1 MIATIAPPLAGASAR
16 GSFTTEPTPADPY
29 RYQIGFGN
37 RFATEAIPGVLPQAC
52 NTPQRCKYD
61 LVSEQLN
68 GTPFISPR
76 ATLLHAWFY
85 RIRPSVAHKPFR
97 RLPKHPDLEA
107 NFSPLNPDVTFTPQD
122 LGWDKFP
129 LPDSADGDEVDFVDG
144 LKTIGGHGD
153 PTVKEGI
160 AVHVYLAN
168 APMRKRAFCNN
179 DGDMLIIPQE
189 GRLDIQT
196 EFGHLMARPGELV
209 VVQAGMKFTV
219 TLPDGIGRGYIQE
232 IYGSHYELPELGPI
246 GSNGMAQPR
255 DFEIPVASFDVDLSP
270 SHSDSPW
277 EVVVKLAGQ
286 LFAHEQG
293 HTPYDVVAWHGN
305 YAPYKYAMEKFVAS
319 AVVDRDQ
326 SDPSIYCVLTA
337 RSKIPG
343 VALSD
348 FLVFTPRWSVTRNTF
363 RPPYYHRN
371 VATELMGMMYGTW
384 HGSATK
390 LEPGGLTYEP
400 SYMPH
405 GESYERWKEAT
416 EADLQPE
423 RLGEG
428 TMAFMMHISGH
439 VSLTKYALER
449 SGALQ
454 PIQPDMWQNWKA
466 GFLDHIDEVQHDL
479 AAAGLPTLERGGG
492 AAIIP
497 HKAISKSSQNG
508 VATNGNTTNGHSE
521 DLP

>member
-1 MIATIAPPLAGASAR
+1 MIAPIASPLAGASAR
-16 GSFTTEPTPADPY
+16 GPFTTEPTTTDPY
-29 RYQIGFGN
+29 RYQPGFGN

-61 LVSEQLN
+61 LISEQLN
-68 GTPFISPR
+68 GTPFVSPR
-76 ATLLHAWFY
+76 ASLLHAWFY
-85 RIRPSVAHKPFR
+85 RIHPSVAHRPFK
-97 RLPKHPDLEA
+97 RLPKQPDLEA
-107 NFSPLNPDVTFTPQD
+107 TFSPLNPNVEFSPQD
-122 LGWDKFP
+122 LGWDQFSIP
-129 LPDSADGDEVDFVDG
+129 STAEGDEIDFVDV

-153 PTVKEGI
+153 PTVKEGL

-168 APMRKRAFCNN
+168 APMRNRAFCNN
-179 DGDMLIIPQE
+179 DGDMLILPQE

-196 EFGHLMARPGELV
+196 EFGRLMARPGELV
-209 VVQAGMKFTV
+209 VIQAGMRFTV
-219 TLPDGIGRGYIQE
+219 TLPDGVGRGYIQE
-232 IYGSHYELPELGPI
+232 IYGSHYELPELGPV
-246 GSNGMAQPR
+246 GSNGMALPR

-270 SHSDSPW
+270 W
-277 EVVVKLAGQ
+277 EMVVKLAGQ
-286 LFAHEQG
+286 LFAYSQD

-319 AVVDRDQ
+319 ATVDRDQ

-348 FLVFTPRWSVTRNTF
+348 FLVFTPKWSVTRNTF

-371 VATELMGMMYGTW
+371 VATEIMGMMYGTW
-384 HGSATK
+384 HGSATV
-390 LEPGGLTYEP
+390 LAPGGLTYEP

-416 EADLQPE
+416 AADLRPE
-423 RLGEG
+423 RVGEG
-428 TMAFMMHISGH
+428 AMAFMMHISGH

-454 PIQPDMWQNWKA
+454 PIQADMWQGFKP
-466 GFLDHIDEVQHDL
+466 GFLDHIDQVREDL
-479 AAAGLPTLERGGG
+479 AAAGLPALDRGGSLPSKG
-492 AAIIP
+492 ASTP
-497 HKAISKSSQNG
+497 SQNG
-508 VATNGNTTNGHSE
+508 IKMNGIMKNGNGDSLHK
-521 DLP
+521 

>member
-1 MIATIAPPLAGASAR
+1 MAVPAKKSLPGASAR
-16 GSFTTEPTPADPY
+16 GSHFMTEPTSADPY

-61 LVSEQLN
+61 LISEQLN

-85 RIRPSVAHKPFR
+85 RIHPSVKHRPLK
-97 RLPKHPDLEA
+97 RLPKNEDLEA
-107 NFSPLNPDVTFTPQD
+107 VFSPLNPDVEFTPQD

-129 LPDSADGDEVDFVDG
+129 HPKGADAVDMIDFIDG

-153 PTVKEGI
+153 PTLKEGL
-160 AVHVYLAN
+160 AVHMYMAN
-168 APMRKRAFCNN
+168 TSMPNRAFCNN

-196 EFGHLMARPGELV
+196 EFGRLMVRPGELV
-209 VVQAGMKFTV
+209 VVQAGMRFTV
-219 TLPDGIGRGYIQE
+219 GLPDGPSRGYIQE
-232 IYGSHYELPELGPI
+232 IFGSHYELPELGPV

-270 SHSDSPW
+270 W
-277 EVVVKLAGQ
+277 TVVVKLAGA
-286 LFAHEQG
+286 LFAYEQD
-293 HTPYDVVAWHGN
+293 HTPYDVVGWHGN
-305 YAPYKYAMEKFVAS
+305 YAPYKYAMEKFISS
-319 AVVDRDQ
+319 ATVDRDQ

-343 VALSD
+343 VSLSD
-348 FLVFTPRWSVTRNTF
+348 FLVFTPKWCSTRNTF

-371 VATELMGMMYGTW
+371 VATEIMGMPYGTW
-384 HGSATK
+384 HGSATM

-416 EADLQPE
+416 GADLQPA
-423 RLGEG
+423 RVGEG
-428 TMAFMMHISGH
+428 AMAFMMHISGH
-439 VSLTKYALER
+439 VSLTQYALQR
-449 SGALQ
+449 CTTLQ
-454 PIQPDMWQNWKA
+454 PIQADMWQDFKG
-466 GFLDHIDEVQHDL
+466 GFLDNWDQIQTDL
-479 AAAGLPTLERGGG
+479 AAAGLPSLDQGHVVPLP
-492 AAIIP
+492 A
-497 HKAISKSSQNG
+497 KNG
-508 VATNGNTTNGHSE
+508 MNGHVIE
-521 DLP
+521 NGHPI